1 MIVGWVRMR
10 PEMAGFRTEP
20 AIMADK
26 SGLT

>member
-10 PEMAGFRTEP
+10 PEMAGFCTEP
-20 AIMADK
+20 TIMADK